1 MILQEI
7 NLLKYCMPL
16 VEMEDFNA
24 LIENK
29 LFLSTR
35 KKQNK
40 NCMKNLSKCL
50 ETMIIQQELY

>member
-1 MILQEI
+1 
-7 NLLKYCMPL
+7 MPL

-35 KKQNK
+35 KKQTK
-40 NCMKNLSKCL
+40 IVRKTCQKV
-50 ETMIIQQELY
+50 